1 MTTDRRNFIYIYKSL
16 YLERKG
22 NRFIVSLSRAKITS
36 TDSFPKTVRLG
47 RRRILLMKTHAE
59 SGTSCN
65 TDASRDDDD
74 VDCFCSAV
82 SIWPIFALNGC
93 IVDLYS
99 SSRAGNLL

>member
-16 YLERKG
+16 YLERDR
-22 NRFIVSLSRAKITS
+22 NRSLVSLSRAKITS
-36 TDSFPKTVRLG
+36 TDSFSILEEDRFST
-47 RRRILLMKTHAE
+47 LLMKTHAE

>member
-1 MTTDRRNFIYIYKSL
+1 MNETGIDPSFLFLARKLRRPIPF
-16 YLERKG
+16 RK
-22 NRFIVSLSRAKITS
+22 RFDSIEGGS
-36 TDSFPKTVRLG
+36 T
-47 RRRILLMKTHAE
+47 LLMKTHAE